1 MTQETLSD
9 AQFLQ
14 LVDDNQARIQR
25 IAKSYAPGGELN
37 DLVQEILLQLWR
49 SRASFRGDASMDT
62 WLYRVALNTAM
73 SFRRKKRDPIA
84 VDGRAEQIDAIG
96 NPLDPAELLQ
106 SFLRSLGDADRL
118 AMLLFLEGLSTA
130 QIADVLGSTK
140 GAVAVRMSRL
150 KQRFENEFVE
160 EST

>member
-1 MTQETLSD
+1 LTQETLSD